1 MRTLILIV
9 LLFMPILMISGL
21 GCAKTKETGKE
32 LYDQVDDVVSISES
46 KKKQSLLEARE
57 NVKLSKRKLDEC
69 LKRASG
75 DESRCTKEREKYDRD
90 TDIYISIQQ
99 GGKSK

>member
-32 LYDQVDDVVSISES
+32 LYNQVDDVVSISES

-57 NVKLSKRKLDEC
+57 NVKLSKRKLDKC

-90 TDIYISIQQ
+90 TEIYISIQQ

>member
-1 MRTLILIV
+1 MRSIILIV
-9 LLFMPILMISGL
+9 LLFLPVLMIAGL

-32 LYDQVDDVVSISES
+32 LYNQVDDVVSISES

-57 NVKLSKRKLDEC
+57 NVKLSKRKLDGC
-69 LKRASG
+69 LKRSSD
-75 DESRCTKEREKYDRD
+75 DESRCTKEKEKYDRD
-90 TDIYISIQQ
+90 TDIYITIQQ